1 MIYTVTLNP
10 AIDKTAVISGFR
22 AGTLNR
28 IESLRED
35 VGGKGINV
43 SRCLR
48 ALGAESTAAVILA
61 GGAGRKCR
69 EYLESAGIGV
79 LCEEVPGETRTNLKI
94 ADPLR
99 GENTDINEPGPEVP
113 EEVLARLRERIAEKL
128 CAGDTVILSG
138 SLPRRADKGL
148 YAAWCARFS
157 ACGARVILDADGEAL
172 RLGLAQKPWLIK
184 PNHEELAALAG
195 VDAEDPAALL
205 RAGEALRAA
214 GVGRVVISRGGAGAI
229 FLTEEG
235 SFSAEPLSVPVKST
249 VGAGD
254 SMVAALA
261 FAAER
266 GLGAEETVRLS
277 MAMGAASVMLPGTGA
292 PDVETVE
299 RLAAE
304 VSVTQI

>member
-35 VGGKGINV
+35 VGGKGLNV

-128 CAGDTVILSG
+128 RPGDTVILSG
-138 SLPRRADKGL
+138 SLPRGADKGL

-277 MAMGAASVMLPGTGA
+277 MAMGAASVMLPGTDA
-292 PDVETVE
+292 PDVECVR
-299 RLAAE
+299 RLCGE
-304 VSVTQI
+304 VRIDLA

>member
-69 EYLESAGIGV
+69 EYLEGAGIGV

-138 SLPRRADKGL
+138 SLPRGADKGL

-205 RAGEALRAA
+205 RAGEALRAV

-266 GLGAEETVRLS
+266 GLGAEETVRLA

>member
-43 SRCLR
+43 SRCLL
-48 ALGAESTAAVILA
+48 ALGEKSTAAVILA

-69 EYLESAGIGV
+69 EYLEGAGIGV

-113 EEVLARLRERIAEKL
+113 AEVLECLKERIAEKL
-128 CAGDTVILSG
+128 CLGDIVILSG
-138 SLPRRADKGL
+138 SLPRGADKGL

-157 ACGARVILDADGEAL
+157 SCGARVILDADGEAL
-172 RLGLAQKPWLIK
+172 RLGLKEKPWLIK
-184 PNHEELAALAG
+184 PNHEELAALAD
-195 VDAEDPAALL
+195 VDAKDPDALL
-205 RAGEALRAA
+205 RAGDALRKA
-214 GVGRVVISRGGAGAI
+214 GIGRVVISRGGEGAI

-235 SFSAEPLSVPVKST
+235 NCLAAPLSVPVKST

-261 FAAER
+261 FAAQR
-266 GLGAEETVRLS
+266 GLDAEKTVRLA

>member
-113 EEVLARLRERIAEKL
+113 EEVLARLRERIVEKL
-128 CAGDTVILSG
+128 RLGDTIILSG
-138 SLPRRADKGL
+138 SLPRGADKGL

-157 ACGARVILDADGEAL
+157 ACGARVILDADGKAL

-205 RAGEALRAA
+205 QAGAALRAA

-235 SFSAEPLSVPVKST
+235 GYSAEPLSVPVKST

-254 SMVAALA
+254 AMVAALA

-277 MAMGAASVMLPGTGA
+277 MAMGAASVMLPGTDA
-292 PDVETVE
+292 PDVECVR
-299 RLAAE
+299 RLCGE
-304 VSVTQI
+304 VRVKTI